1 MTAQPYPQVYPNR
14 NNMDCKEF
22 IDIIENKL
30 QPLDGMQKEQFRLAG
45 ELYREWNSRINVISR
60 KDIDE
65 LYLHHFL
72 HSLSIAGYMK
82 TFGISAEGM
91 HFLDLGT
98 GGGFP
103 GIPLAILFPQA
114 RFTLCDSIG
123 KKIKVAE
130 AVASGLGL
138 KNVETVNA
146 RAEDIDGKF
155 DYIVSRAVTSL
166 DKFMPWV
173 KGKYRKGILY
183 LKGGDVVEELS
194 LIMGKYRLR
203 SGSIHTW
210 RISSWTDDPYFSEKL
225 VIFIENICN

>member
-1 MTAQPYPQVYPNR
+1 
-14 NNMDCKEF
+14 MDCKEF

-82 TFGISAEGM
+82 
-91 HFLDLGT
+91 
-98 GGGFP
+98 
-103 GIPLAILFPQA
+103 LFPQA

-173 KGKYRKGILY
+173 
-183 LKGGDVVEELS
+183 
-194 LIMGKYRLR
+194 
-203 SGSIHTW
+203 
-210 RISSWTDDPYFSEKL
+210 
-225 VIFIENICN
+225 